1 MRAMSVPGL
10 RRTNRSALAAERVK
24 RGSTTMSL
32 APLSWAWVIHLKL
45 MGWFSAGL
53 QPMIM
58 MQSLLARS
66 FQWLVMAPRPKV
78 GPNEATVEECQRR
91 AWCSR

>member
-1 MRAMSVPGL
+1 M
-10 RRTNRSALAAERVK
+10 K

-32 APLSWAWVIHLKL
+32 PPLSWTWVMYLKL

-53 QPMIM
+53 QPTIM
-58 MQSLLARS
+58 TQSLLARS
-66 FQWLVMAPRPKV
+66 FQWLVMAPLPKV

-91 AWCSR
+91 A